1 MNIERI
7 IVTGGSEFI
16 GTNLIE
22 FMSNAGC
29 NVLNLDIT
37 PPLNRKHNCYWRK
50 CDILDSD
57 AVLSA
62 FREFSPTHVV
72 HLASRTDIM
81 ETKSIDGYAVNTVG
95 TENVLRAIQG
105 TAGVQ
110 RAIITSSM
118 LVCRLGYVPSSD
130 TDYAPP
136 NLYGKSKVLTET
148 ITRNFGLNTVW
159 TIIRPTTIWGPWSNR
174 YRDEFFAVLRKGL
187 YFHPC
192 SRKILKTYGYVGN
205 VVHQINGIL
214 HAPKEQIHG
223 RTLYVSDPPIDLYEW
238 VDGFSQRLRGSTV
251 RKAPMPLMRFLALC
265 GDLAGKLG
273 IRFPMSSFRLNNMT
287 IDNVL
292 DISQTIAITGPG
304 PFSLDAGIELTINW
318 LNAAQRENIS

>member
-1 MNIERI
+1 MNAERI

-22 FMSNAGC
+22 FMSGAGC
-29 NVLNLDIT
+29 GLLNLDIA
-37 PPLNRKHNCYWRK
+37 PPLNRRHNCYWRR
-50 CDILDSD
+50 CDILDSE

-62 FREFSPTHVV
+62 FREFRPTHVV
-72 HLASRTDIM
+72 HLAARTDLN
-81 ETKSIDGYAVNTVG
+81 EANSIDGYAVNTVG
-95 TENVLRAIQG
+95 VENVLRAIQE
-105 TAGVQ
+105 TATVQ
-110 RAIITSSM
+110 RAIIASSM
-118 LVCRLGYVPSSD
+118 LVCRLGYAPASD

-159 TIIRPTTIWGPWSNR
+159 TIIRPTTIWGPWSIR

-187 YFHPC
+187 YVHPG
-192 SRKILKTYGYVGN
+192 SRRIMKTYGYVGN
-205 VVHQINGIL
+205 VVHQINSIL
-214 HAPKEQIHG
+214 HAPVEEVQG
-223 RTLYVSDPPIDLYEW
+223 RTLYVSDPPIDLYDW
-238 VDGFSQRLRGSTV
+238 VEGFSRRLRGGPV
-251 RKAPMPLMRFLALC
+251 RKAPLPLMQLLALC

-292 DISQTIAITGPG
+292 DLSQTIAITGPG
-304 PFSLDAGIELTINW
+304 PFSLDAGIEMTVRW
-318 LNAAQRENIS
+318 LNAAQGENT